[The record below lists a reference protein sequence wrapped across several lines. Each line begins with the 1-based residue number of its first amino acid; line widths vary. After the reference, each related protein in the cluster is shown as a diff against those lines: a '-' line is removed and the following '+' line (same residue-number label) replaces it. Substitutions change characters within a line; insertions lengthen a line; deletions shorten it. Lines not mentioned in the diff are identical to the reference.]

1 MALFKKN
8 QEVEKKKSEVAQ
20 ITDNFA
26 AIFNESS
33 AHKEIICNAIR
44 DLISANSDI
53 DNQIETINI
62 LMEGLA
68 DLKIEYQSLEEDN
81 KELLKK
87 LMPIM
92 KDEI

>member
-8 QEVEKKKSEVAQ
+8 QEVQKKKSEVAQ
-20 ITDNFA
+20 ITDNFS

-53 DNQIETINI
+53 DNQIDTINM

-68 DLKIEYQSLEEDN
+68 DLKIEYQSLKEDN
-81 KELLKK
+81 KELLKR